1 MICVLFLFV
10 LLCSLDLSVIHVP
23 MGIREALTAPLWSLL
38 PAQKLLPGVQALEE
52 TREQDIDLS
61 PVAKNSWVQVPHYKS
76 VT

>member
-1 MICVLFLFV
+1 M
-10 LLCSLDLSVIHVP
+10 IHVP